1 MKSTNTFTKLAL
13 AFGLISLSLATT
25 GCTTLGSIA
34 GSGSAVT
41 NPLKATT
48 VDEKALIVA
57 EQAFVAADDAIL
69 LGTRDGYI
77 KGQAALTIKE
87 YRTLAEAALEKAH
100 EARRLGQSATI
111 MEQAVI
117 VQQLVAKIFGAI
129 AKPKEPTQPIV

>member
-1 MKSTNTFTKLAL
+1 MKRTLTKIAL

-25 GCTTLGSIA
+25 GCAGLAGLGTASN
-34 GSGSAVT
+34 VT

-77 KGQAALTIKE
+77 KGQTALTIKE

-111 MEQAVI
+111 MEQAIV

-129 AKPKEPTQPIV
+129 AKPKEPSQPIV